1 MTTTEQ
7 RLTEVTTDLMKLAA
21 DASARFDRLSG
32 EQLNWRPAPD
42 RWSVAQCLEHLITIQ
57 SLYQPLLRR
66 LAEADYSPTWWE
78 RYSPLSRLFG
88 SLLVN
93 SLSPDNLRKTKTS
106 ARAEP
111 SSSAIA
117 DDVIERFG
125 EHQRQLV
132 ELLRTLPSTLDLAT
146 TTVTSPLSAFVTY
159 SLDDCL
165 TILVVHGQRHFKQA
179 QRVIDAEGF
188 PL

>member
-88 SLLVN
+88 SL
-93 SLSPDNLRKTKTS
+93 
-106 ARAEP
+106 
-111 SSSAIA
+111 
-117 DDVIERFG
+117 
-125 EHQRQLV
+125 
-132 ELLRTLPSTLDLAT
+132 
-146 TTVTSPLSAFVTY
+146 
-159 SLDDCL
+159 